1 MIKRFSLL
9 SLTTL
14 VFLTMLLSVG
24 FKVEVIA
31 QSEQIAADVSS
42 KKVTIPDDSVLHLI
56 PQDTLGLIYC
66 PSLSELNHKI
76 NMMVADLMPQA
87 GATDLLAKIL
97 AGAFGAGF
105 ESLAELEDIGLDL
118 NKDFAIF
125 FSSLKPRQVSATV
138 HLTDP
143 EAIKQVIADEAEQ
156 SAPTEYKGVTYW
168 SSAEGGG
175 NFAILGNILIFSQ
188 QSEVCKKVIDTR
200 NGTMPA
206 ITHNPDDGMFRTDI
220 LKGIDQLG
228 VYLDFET
235 TTAAT
240 FADALEEGL
249 ESFISNLTGEND
261 TLPEEA
267 SLSLTNAFN
276 SWSELIQQLQYVS
289 VTLQVQGTDVQLKPF
304 LKFKNDSEF
313 MEEIKAV
320 SDKLSNIEVL
330 PNQSI
335 VNAAFQ
341 GVPKLLVEISTFW
354 FDIFPKDTPGQQKQL
369 NPLFQEVQHF
379 YESLADRWTFSVN
392 FENSILPNYLFIYE
406 LKDEQSVRNFMD
418 GKFIEKLHEYHDA
431 YAGKS
436 IIHNGV
442 EIKSYV
448 FPNFNQEAKSS
459 EIIELIPE
467 FSELIPSEWHWYYA
481 FTDGQLFWSTG
492 TSVESIKMALD
503 RKAGMGDKFSDNPSF
518 QKLVESLG
526 TENNVFLAISP
537 IIGIKNFFP
546 LLGKLDPNNAASMQ
560 MASVMFANLPDNYSI
575 GLSAKVQDNGID
587 SNILLA
593 IGDFKTLIQMFGMM
607 FGTEQMQ

>member
-1 MIKRFSLL
+1 MIKRFFLL

-24 FKVEVIA
+24 FKVEAIA

-66 PSLSELNHKI
+66 PSLSKLNHRI

-105 ESLAELEDIGLDL
+105 ESLAELEEIGLDL

-125 FSSLKPRQVSATV
+125 FSSLKPMQVSATV

-143 EAIKQVIADEAEQ
+143 EAIKQVIADEAEG
-156 SAPTEYKGVTYW
+156 SAPTEYKGITYW
-168 SSAEGGG
+168 SSTEGGG

-289 VTLQVQGTDVQLKPF
+289 VTLQVQGTDVQIKPF

>member
-1 MIKRFSLL
+1 MIKRFFLL

-24 FKVEVIA
+24 FKVEAIA

-66 PSLSELNHKI
+66 PSLSELNHRI

-105 ESLAELEDIGLDL
+105 ESLAELEEIGLDL

-125 FSSLKPRQVSATV
+125 FSSLKPMQVSATV

-143 EAIKQVIADEAEQ
+143 EAIKQVIADEAEG
-156 SAPTEYKGVTYW
+156 SAPTEYKGITYW
-168 SSAEGGG
+168 SSTEGGG

-200 NGTMPA
+200 NGTIQA

-220 LKGIDQLG
+220 LNGIDQLG
-228 VYLDFET
+228 VYFDFET

-267 SLSLTNAFN
+267 SLSLTNTFN

-313 MEEIKAV
+313 LEEIKKV

-330 PNQSI
+330 PNQSA

-354 FDIFPKDTPGQQKQL
+354 FVNLQKDVPAQQKQSD
-369 NPLFQEVQHF
+369 PLFQEVKAF
-379 YESLADRWTFSVN
+379 YESLADRWSFSVN
-392 FENSILPNYLFIYE
+392 FENFILPNYLFIYE
-406 LKDEQSVRNFMD
+406 LNDEQSAKSYMD
-418 GKFIEKLHEYHDA
+418 GEFLKKLNYKDA
-431 YAGKS
+431 HAGKS
-436 IIHNGV
+436 MMHNGV
-442 EIKSYV
+442 EIKSYI

-459 EIIELIPE
+459 EIIELIPG